1 MSTTTSTTSNT
12 TTSTASPAST
22 VIFWFRNDLRLH
34 DQRALAAA
42 QSSGASHLLPVY
54 CHAPAHETT
63 PWGFARK
70 GPHRQAFEG
79 AALQALSERMAA
91 LGNPLL
97 QCQGNAATLLPALA
111 RTVGATTVVCED
123 IAAPEEHAQVAA
135 LRAAGLTVRTVW
147 HSSLLEPDAL
157 PFAPAQLPGVFTS
170 FRQAVERADM
180 APLPPLAAPAA
191 LLPPPPA
198 GALSAA
204 VGQTVDAQGMSTA
217 NAAQGQSQEQE
228 QEQEQAD
235 SDAAAIHHAG
245 CDPRSSFPYAKPAF
259 HGSETAALAHLAQ
272 YLARKLPH
280 SYKQTRNGLTGV
292 DYSSKFSP
300 WLATGALSAR
310 QVMAQLRQFEA
321 DHGAND
327 GSYWLWFELLWRDY
341 FRLLHLQHGRALYRA
356 QGLSDQP
363 LTAHNTQGFKRWCH
377 GQTGEPLVDAAMR
390 ELAATGYLSN
400 RLRQVVASYL
410 IYDLRGD
417 WRAGAAWFEHCL
429 LDYDVYSNQGNW
441 LYVAGRGTDPRGG
454 RRFNPQKQAQD
465 HDADGSYR
473 RMWSA
478 A

>member
-1 MSTTTSTTSNT
+1 MSTAVSTAVNPATQTIPTISTSTTS
-12 TTSTASPAST
+12 PAGT
-22 VIFWFRNDLRLH
+22 VIFWFRTDLRLH

-42 QSSGASHLLPVY
+42 QSSGARYLLPVY

-79 AALQALSERMAA
+79 AALHALSERLAA

-97 QCQGNAATLLPALA
+97 QCQGDAATLLPALA
-111 RTVGATTVVCED
+111 RAAGATTVVCED
-123 IAAPEEHAQVAA
+123 IAAPQEQAQVAA

-157 PFAPAQLPGVFTS
+157 PFAPAQLPDVFTR
-170 FRQAVERADM
+170 FRQAAEQAGA
-180 APLPPLAAPAA
+180 APLPPLAAPLTLLAPPPGAA
-191 LLPPPPA
+191 LGGDALKAIGIQAPPA
-198 GALSAA
+198 ALHSA
-204 VGQTVDAQGMSTA
+204 GNDR
-217 NAAQGQSQEQE
+217 
-228 QEQEQAD
+228 
-235 SDAAAIHHAG
+235 
-245 CDPRSSFPYAKPAF
+245 RSSFPYGKPAF
-259 HGSETAALAHLAQ
+259 DGSEAAALAHLAQ

-280 SYKQTRNGLTGV
+280 TYKQTRNGLTGV
-292 DYSSKFSP
+292 DYSSKLSP

-310 QVMAQLRQFEA
+310 QVMAALRQFEA
-321 DHGAND
+321 DHGASD

-341 FRLLHLQHGRALYRA
+341 FRLLHLQHGPALYRA
-356 QGLSDQP
+356 QGLSDQLLAP
-363 LTAHNTQGFKRWCH
+363 HNAPGFQRWCQ
-377 GQTGEPLVDAAMR
+377 GQTGEPLVDAALR
-390 ELAATGYLSN
+390 ELATTGYLSN

-410 IYDLRGD
+410 VHDLQGD

-429 LDYDVYSNQGNW
+429 VDYDVYSNQGNW
-441 LYVAGRGTDPRGG
+441 LYIAGRGTDPRGG

-473 RMWSA
+473 RLWSA